1 MSNLYSII
9 IISIF
14 TQEISVA
21 PKYHFED
28 TYLNEIKS
36 IGIKMSY
43 SEKFEASKNRHPLY
57 ICRKNNSFN
66 GWRYYL
72 KHLLDKYR
80 EENCNK
86 VQAIFNSLIS
96 NLISLGEGAEEAQKV
111 EKFKIAV
118 LSLNELNDATDG
130 SLIETGERE
139 DLCELFDQ
147 IAKAAGIE
155 SSKYGAGEGI
165 ASQWRDW

>member
-14 TQEISVA
+14 TQDIA
-21 PKYHFED
+21 GTPQYNFED
-28 TYLNEIKS
+28 TYHTAVKS
-36 IGIKMSY
+36 IEIKMSY
-43 SEKFEASKNRHPLY
+43 TEKFEASKNRHPLY

-72 KHLLDKYR
+72 KHVLDKYR

-86 VQAIFNSLIS
+86 VQAIFDSLIS
-96 NLISLGEGAEEAQKV
+96 NLISLGEGAEEAQKL

-118 LSLNELNDATDG
+118 LSLNELNNSTDG
-130 SLIETGERE
+130 SLIYTGERE
-139 DLCELFDQ
+139 ELCGLLHQ
-147 IAKAAGIE
+147 IAKTAGIE
-155 SSKYGAGEGI
+155 SSKYGAGRGI
-165 ASQWRDW
+165 TCQWRDW

>member
-14 TQEISVA
+14 IQEIA
-21 PKYHFED
+21 ITPKYHFED
-28 TYLNEIKS
+28 NHLNEIKS

-43 SEKFEASKNRHPLY
+43 SEKLEASKNRHPLY

-86 VQAIFNSLIS
+86 VQAVFDSLIS
-96 NLISLGEGAEEAQKV
+96 NLIALGEGAEEAQKL

-118 LSLNELNDATDG
+118 LSLNELNDSTDG

-139 DLCELFDQ
+139 ELCELFDL

-155 SSKYGAGEGI
+155 SSKYGAGRGI
-165 ASQWRDW
+165 TCQWRDW

>member
-14 TQEISVA
+14 TQEIAVA

-28 TYLNEIKS
+28 TYLNEIRS

-43 SEKFEASKNRHPLY
+43 SEKLEASRTHYP
-57 ICRKNNSFN
+57 FN
-66 GWRYYL
+66 GWRDNF
-72 KHLLDKYR
+72 KHGLEQYT

-86 VQAIFNSLIS
+86 AQAILDSLIS
-96 NLISLGEGAEEAQKV
+96 NLISLGEDAEEAQKV